1 MSSSISIQQLW
12 AFVACQSFHMFNI
25 ELDINYFVYKS
36 RPRTNIGKTKTNTN
50 TGTNSNTETNT
61 IFENGTNSNEVWN
74 LDISTAQGT
83 MLQSVIVVPQ

>member
-1 MSSSISIQQLW
+1 MWERSIRGLSSVPECHQSMTSPWLMIGHW
-12 AFVACQSFHMFNI
+12 AQYC
-25 ELDINYFVYKS
+25 
-36 RPRTNIGKTKTNTN
+36 TNTNTNTNTKTNTN